1 MLHLTEAT
9 GAPAPHR
16 WVRRR
21 AERRSGPRRTTGN
34 VDRMPAETH
43 TVADVMSAP
52 VLTATQDDSLAD
64 VGERMMGAG
73 VSSVIVVD
81 GVQPVGILTERD
93 LVRFAASGDDAS
105 TSTVDA
111 WMTPDPD
118 TVGSDSGVAEAYERL
133 ADRGYRHFP
142 VVDDGTLVGVVS
154 LRDLL
159 SVASIQPVVDPGQ
172 IEAPPGLEGVIV
184 AETTVGD
191 VRGLEGFYHY
201 RQYSAVDLAARVTLE
216 DAWYLLFEGALPT
229 ASEREAFMDETRPLR
244 VIPEQVLEV
253 LPAIARSSGSIMEGL
268 RSAVSLVAAS
278 CGMQPTLDVDHA
290 QRRADALRIC
300 SVVPTLVMS
309 MYRLRNGAEPIA
321 PRDDLG
327 YGANYLWMMDGTDH
341 AADVGRAVEQ
351 YKMTTID
358 HGFNASTF
366 TARVICSTGADVG
379 AAVVGGIGALSGPLH
394 GGAPSRALD
403 LLDAIG
409 TEDNAR
415 PYLVAAVENGEKIMG
430 FGHRVYKTDDP
441 RSTFLRG
448 VAERIGAEKIDFAK
462 HVERTVVDVLAEL
475 KPGRDLYAN
484 VEFYAGVV
492 MDHCGL
498 PRELF
503 TPTFASSR
511 VIGWCANIL
520 EQAADNRIIRP
531 SARYV
536 GPPPP
541 QPLPSS

>member
-1 MLHLTEAT
+1 MA
-9 GAPAPHR
+9 A
-16 WVRRR
+16 
-21 AERRSGPRRTTGN
+21 SSTT
-34 VDRMPAETH
+34 R
-43 TVADVMSAP
+43 TVAEVMTSPAVTAHSSESIAEVSA
-52 VLTATQDDSLAD
+52 
-64 VGERMMGAG
+64 RMEARQKGSA
-73 VSSVIVVD
+73 IVVD
-81 GVQPVGILTERD
+81 GERPIGILTERD
-93 LVRFAASGDDAS
+93 LVRFSATGASPADTKVS
-105 TSTVDA
+105 E
-111 WMTPDPD
+111 WMTQPVDTASPDLSVQEAFA
-118 TVGSDSGVAEAYERL
+118 TFAEHR
-133 ADRGYRHFP
+133 YRHLP
-142 VVDDGTLVGVVS
+142 VVDDGKLVGVLS
-154 LRDLL
+154 LRSLMEFAQ
-159 SVASIQPVVDPGQ
+159 VQPVVHPSA

-184 AETTVGD
+184 AETSVGD

-201 RQYSAVDLAARVTLE
+201 RQYNAVELADQLSLE
-216 DAWYLLFEGALPT
+216 EVWFLLFEGHLPDR
-229 ASEREAFMDETRPLR
+229 SERAAFAAEIAPLR
-244 VIPEQVLEV
+244 QVPESVAGL
-253 LPAIARSSGSIMEGL
+253 LPAIAASSKTVMEGV
-268 RSAVSLVAAS
+268 RSAMSMVGAAE
-278 CGMQPTLDVDHA
+278 GFRPTLDIDHA
-290 QRRADALRIC
+290 ERRRNALQMC
-300 SVVPTLVMS
+300 AVMPS
-309 MYRLRNGAEPIA
+309 LIMSIYRLQAGLQPIA

-327 YGANYLWMMDGTDH
+327 YGANYLWMLTGEDFD
-341 AADVGRAVEQ
+341 ADRGRAVEQ
-351 YKMTTID
+351 YQITTID

-366 TARVICSTGADVG
+366 TARVICSSGADVA
-379 AAVVGGIGALSGPLH
+379 AAVVGGMGALSGPLH

-409 TEDNAR
+409 TAENAR
-415 PYLVAAVENGEKIMG
+415 PYLIDAVTNGEKIMG

-448 VAERIGAEKIDFAK
+448 VAERIQADKIEFAK
-462 HVERTVVDVLAEL
+462 VVERTVVEVLAEL

-541 QPLPSS
+541 QPLPERD